1 MFNTFDLATST
12 IKLAMGNLC
21 TSKLNNKY
29 PQSQGRVLQFY
40 EHEQGLRH
48 AKLTNEANIVV
59 TSTPSAATIAA
70 GEVISNALKTALL
83 LGAGTKNQLGSS
95 IS

>member
-1 MFNTFDLATST
+1 MFNTCDLATST
-12 IKLAMGNLC
+12 IKLAMGNLW

-29 PQSQGRVLQFY
+29 PQSQGRELQFY

-48 AKLTNEANIVV
+48 AKLTNEVNIVV

-70 GEVISNALKTALL
+70 GEVISNVLKTALL
-83 LGAGTKNQLGSS
+83 LGGRNEKS
-95 IS
+95 IGQFS